1 MKMKINRIVNSNN
14 RLVNNSNS
22 NRMNMKNKSMT
33 MILIIL
39 KKMFNHN

>member
-1 MKMKINRIVNSNN
+1 
-14 RLVNNSNS
+14 
-22 NRMNMKNKSMT
+22 MNMKNKSMT